1 MAEEA
6 KKKLVVADSCIG
18 CGTCENIAPE
28 YFEVKDDGMSHVKKD
43 YDEKDKELIDE
54 AIDSCPVQA
63 ITLE

>member
-6 KKKLVVADSCIG
+6 KEKLVVADSCIG

-43 YDEKDKELIDE
+43 YDEKDKDIIDE